1 MEISPSFKQIE
12 ISGTDEFEGAGI
24 QFFHGTTSY
33 GHPYIAVE
41 STSKEEGEVSAL
53 TFNGG
58 RRAADDPGA
67 FMRVGERK
75 NDSNEPYGTVYASAS
90 SNYEKPER
98 YASLRL
104 NASKKASKVYANMT
118 AGDPNGTVGVEANIN
133 DGYLYLGGFVG
144 GWSGGRSSL
153 PLIYWENCR
162 MGPFSYQEFTA
173 TVSTPAKYGRYK
185 ALATVDHIQSD
196 GAGLWSVTTSDNGA
210 SGWKIWVSTPPHSV
224 LENVEASWTVTGDG
238 TVKNLSITNR
248 NANLFTSGTVFYWL
262 VTLGVLI
269 K

>member
-1 MEISPSFKQIE
+1 
-12 ISGTDEFEGAGI
+12 
-24 QFFHGTTSY
+24 
-33 GHPYIAVE
+33 
-41 STSKEEGEVSAL
+41 
-53 TFNGG
+53 
-58 RRAADDPGA
+58 
-67 FMRVGERK
+67 MRVGERK